1 MSNEDT
7 SIMDDERLIKR
18 IKTTFK
24 EYAKTELLL
33 KAKKGDQ
40 MSLITMFKRPI
51 TLIAHQTLQ
60 AETS

>member
-40 MSLITMFKRPI
+40 MSLITMFKKPI
-51 TLIAHQTLQ
+51 GLIAHQTLQ